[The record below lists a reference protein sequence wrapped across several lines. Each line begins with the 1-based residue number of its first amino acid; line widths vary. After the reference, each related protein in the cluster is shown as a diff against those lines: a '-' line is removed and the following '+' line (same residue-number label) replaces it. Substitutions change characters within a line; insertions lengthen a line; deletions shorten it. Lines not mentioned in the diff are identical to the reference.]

1 MHSEELHGLY
11 SSPNI
16 RVIKKNEMGGAC
28 SANRG
33 EEWSLRV
40 WVGRTEGRRSLGKPR
55 CRWEDNVKVGFKAIA
70 WEGVK

>member
-1 MHSEELHGLY
+1 MHSEELHDLY

-16 RVIKKNEMGGAC
+16 WVIKKNEMGGAC

-40 WVGRTEGRRSLGKPR
+40 WVGRTEGRRSLGKTSM
-55 CRWEDNVKVGFKAIA
+55 
-70 WEGVK
+70 